1 MYIPQSGKTPLHEV
15 SCHGNNG
22 QVAESLIKAGANVNA
37 VDEVSHYHM
46 P

>member
-1 MYIPQSGKTPLHEV
+1 MYIPQSGKTPLHEA

-22 QVAESLIKAGANVNA
+22 QVAELIKAGVDVNA
-37 VDEVSHYHM
+37 VDKVSHYHM